1 MAAHRGGR
9 GRRGRTVGAAA
20 AALAALGLTGCG
32 LGTGGGFV
40 PSGELAGPLADVQ
53 PLDDAEIAVGSK
65 NFSEQLLVGKMAVI
79 LFKSAGAQVQ
89 DYTNIPG
96 SSSTRQALLG
106 DELDMVW
113 EYTGTAW
120 IAYLGETDP
129 IPDEQEQW
137 QAVKDADA
145 EFGLTWLPPAPMN
158 NTYGF
163 AMTQES
169 AEELG
174 ITKLSEIQDIPEEER
189 TFCVES
195 EFNNRNDGFDPML
208 ETYDIPRG
216 DGVPEDNV
224 RLYDTGAIYAA
235 TAQGDCT
242 FGEVFTTDG
251 RIQALDLVVLEDDRD
266 FFPAYNLA
274 PVVQED
280 VLEQYPQIEQLFAPV
295 SEALTDDVLLELN
308 ARIDVD
314 GQEPGQ
320 VAFDW
325 LVDEGFITDPQ
336 EAQALAPGD

>member
-1 MAAHRGGR
+1 MAHRTGGR
-9 GRRGRTVGAAA
+9 RLAAASGAA
-20 AALAALGLTGCG
+20 LLSLGLAGCG

-40 PSGELAGPLADVQ
+40 PSGELAGPLAEV
-53 PLDDAEIAVGSK
+53 PTMEDAEVAVGSK

-137 QAVKDADA
+137 QAVKEADA
-145 EFGLTWLPPAPMN
+145 EFDLVWLPPAPMN

-169 AEELG
+169 ADELG

-195 EFNNRNDGFDPML
+195 EFNNRNDGFGPML

-216 DGVPEDNV
+216 DGVPDDNV

-251 RIQALDLVVLEDDRD
+251 RIQALELVVLEDDRK
-266 FFPAYNLA
+266 FFPAYNLS
-274 PVVQED
+274 PVVQEE
-280 VLEQYPQIEQLFAPV
+280 LLAEYPQVEGLFGPV
-295 SEALTDDVLLELN
+295 SEALTDEVLLELN
-308 ARIDVD
+308 AQIDVD
-314 GQEPGQ
+314 GREPGQ

-325 LVDEGFITDPQ
+325 LVEEGFLTEAQ
-336 EAQALAPGD
+336 EAQALAPSD

>member
-1 MAAHRGGR
+1 MRLAGG
-9 GRRGRTVGAAA
+9 GV
-20 AALAALGLTGCG
+20 AALLSLGLAGCG

-40 PSGELAGPLADVQ
+40 PSGDLAGPLEGLEPMDDV
-53 PLDDAEIAVGSK
+53 PVSVGSK

-79 LFKSAGAQVQ
+79 LFKAAGADVK

-96 SSSTRQALLG
+96 SSSTRQALLS

-137 QAVKDADA
+137 EAVKEADA
-145 EFGLTWLPPAPMN
+145 EFDLVWLPPAPMN

-163 AMTQES
+163 AMTSES

-174 ITKLSEIQDIPEEER
+174 ITQLSQIADIPVEER

-216 DGVPEDNV
+216 EGVPEDNV
-224 RLYDTGAIYAA
+224 KLYDTGAIYVA
-235 TAQGDCT
+235 TDQGDCT

-251 RIQALDLVVLEDDRD
+251 RITALDLVVLEDDRD
-266 FFPAYNLA
+266 FFPAYNLS
-274 PVVQED
+274 PVVQEEM
-280 VLEQYPQIEQLFAPV
+280 LAEHPQVEELFAPV
-295 SEALTDDVLLELN
+295 AEALTDEVLLELN
-308 ARIDVD
+308 AQIDVE
-314 GQEPGQ
+314 GREPGQ

-325 LVDEGFITDPQ
+325 LVEEGFLTEP
-336 EAQALAPGD
+336 EQAEG

>member
-1 MAAHRGGR
+1 MGHHRSRGMRLAGG
-9 GRRGRTVGAAA
+9 GV
-20 AALAALGLTGCG
+20 AALLSLGLAGCG

-40 PSGELAGPLADVQ
+40 PSGDLAGPLEGLEPMDDV
-53 PLDDAEIAVGSK
+53 PVSVGSK

-79 LFKSAGAQVQ
+79 LFKAAGADVK

-96 SSSTRQALLG
+96 SSSTRQALLS

-137 QAVKDADA
+137 EAVKEADA
-145 EFGLTWLPPAPMN
+145 EFDLVWLPPAPMN

-163 AMTQES
+163 AMTSES

-174 ITKLSEIQDIPEEER
+174 ITQLSQIADIPVEER

-216 DGVPEDNV
+216 EGVPEDNV
-224 RLYDTGAIYAA
+224 KLYDTGAIYAA
-235 TAQGDCT
+235 TDQGDCT

-251 RIQALDLVVLEDDRD
+251 RITALDLVVLEDDRD
-266 FFPAYNLA
+266 FFPAYNLS
-274 PVVQED
+274 PVVQEEM
-280 VLEQYPQIEQLFAPV
+280 LAAHPQVEELFAPV
-295 SEALTDDVLLELN
+295 AEALTDEVLLELN
-308 ARIDVD
+308 AQIDVE
-314 GQEPGQ
+314 GREPGQ

-325 LVDEGFITDPQ
+325 LVEEGFLTEP
-336 EAQALAPGD
+336 EQAEG

>member
-1 MAAHRGGR
+1 MRLAGG
-9 GRRGRTVGAAA
+9 GV
-20 AALAALGLTGCG
+20 AALLSLGLAGCG

-40 PSGELAGPLADVQ
+40 PSGDLAGPLEGLEPMDDV
-53 PLDDAEIAVGSK
+53 PVSVGSK

-79 LFKSAGAQVQ
+79 LFKAAGADVK

-96 SSSTRQALLG
+96 SSSTRQALLS

-137 QAVKDADA
+137 EAVKEADA
-145 EFGLTWLPPAPMN
+145 EFDLVWLPPAPMN

-163 AMTQES
+163 AMTSES

-174 ITKLSEIQDIPEEER
+174 ITQLSQIADIPVEER

-216 DGVPEDNV
+216 EGVPEDNV
-224 RLYDTGAIYAA
+224 KLYDTGAIYAA
-235 TAQGDCT
+235 TDQGDCT

-251 RIQALDLVVLEDDRD
+251 RITALDLVVLEDDRD
-266 FFPAYNLA
+266 FFPAYNLS
-274 PVVQED
+274 PVVQEEM
-280 VLEQYPQIEQLFAPV
+280 LAEHPQVEELFAPV
-295 SEALTDDVLLELN
+295 AEALTDEVLLELN
-308 ARIDVD
+308 AQIDVE
-314 GQEPGQ
+314 GREPGQ

-325 LVDEGFITDPQ
+325 LVEEGFLTEP
-336 EAQALAPGD
+336 EQAEG

>member
-1 MAAHRGGR
+1 MGHHRSRGMRLAGG
-9 GRRGRTVGAAA
+9 GV
-20 AALAALGLTGCG
+20 AALLSLGLAGCG

-40 PSGELAGPLADVQ
+40 PSGDLAGPLEGLEPMDDV
-53 PLDDAEIAVGSK
+53 PVSVGSK

-79 LFKSAGAQVQ
+79 LFKAAGADVK

-96 SSSTRQALLG
+96 SSSTRQALLS

-137 QAVKDADA
+137 EAVKEADA
-145 EFGLTWLPPAPMN
+145 EFDLVWLPPAPMN

-163 AMTQES
+163 AMTSES

-174 ITKLSEIQDIPEEER
+174 ITQLSQIADIPVEER

-216 DGVPEDNV
+216 EGVPEDNV
-224 RLYDTGAIYAA
+224 KLYDTGAIYAA
-235 TAQGDCT
+235 TDQGDCT

-251 RIQALDLVVLEDDRD
+251 RITALDLVVLEDDRD
-266 FFPAYNLA
+266 FFPAYNLS
-274 PVVQED
+274 PVVQEEM
-280 VLEQYPQIEQLFAPV
+280 LAEHPQVEELFAPV
-295 SEALTDDVLLELN
+295 AEALTDEVLLELN
-308 ARIDVD
+308 AQIDVE
-314 GQEPGQ
+314 GREPGQ

-325 LVDEGFITDPQ
+325 LVEEGFLTEP
-336 EAQALAPGD
+336 EQAEG